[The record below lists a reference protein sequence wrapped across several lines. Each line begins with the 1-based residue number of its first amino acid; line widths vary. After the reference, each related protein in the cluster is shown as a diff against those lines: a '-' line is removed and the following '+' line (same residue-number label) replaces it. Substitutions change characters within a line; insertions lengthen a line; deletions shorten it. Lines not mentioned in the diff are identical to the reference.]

1 MISCVDQPPSS
12 KRIRTDEQFT
22 ERKRVM
28 SYEKVM
34 KELPNI
40 LDLRESFFLSVD
52 GKLSETDV
60 KNISIELHERP
71 GGRVLYKGS
80 LLGIMS
86 MPRNRIRIPVS
97 SNEHEIYG
105 KFVDLDG
112 REIVSSLK
120 RLASG
125 EVVIRSEDFSRAS
138 FKK

>member
-1 MISCVDQPPSS
+1 
-12 KRIRTDEQFT
+12 
-22 ERKRVM
+22 M

-86 MPRNRIRIPVS
+86 MPRNQFESPCHQM
-97 SNEHEIYG
+97 NM
-105 KFVDLDG
+105 KFMGNLWISM
-112 REIVSSLK
+112 EEKLSL
-120 RLASG
+120 L
-125 EVVIRSEDFSRAS
+125 
-138 FKK
+138 